1 LIACTEHLVP
11 KATAQGYEIKDHI
24 AGYLNSLR
32 KDPTHLGWGVWF
44 VIERETNE
52 VIGDIGF
59 KGKPFLEH
67 TVEIGYGIMPA
78 SQNKGYATEAVQALI
93 EWAFAFEQIQKIVA
107 KCVHDNT
114 PSIKVLEKVNMIQV
128 GRTDHIIRWE
138 LKKH

>member
-1 LIACTEHLVP
+1 M
-11 KATAQGYEIKDHI
+11 
-24 AGYLNSLR
+24 R

-44 VIERETNE
+44 VIEKETNE

-107 KCVHDNT
+107 KCVHDNI
-114 PSIKVLEKVNMIQV
+114 PSIKVLEKVNMVQI